1 MTGGEFVMVERVP
14 QQPAQQKATELSSA
28 VAESLTGV
36 LERSH
41 QLGFLGPGPFST
53 HLEHALAFLPY
64 LPASGRVMDL
74 GSGGGIPG
82 LVLAVHRPDLQ
93 FTFVDASERR
103 IAFLRTAVRS
113 LGLDSSE
120 VLLGRAEILGHDP
133 RLRSTFECVVAR
145 SFGSPA
151 VLAECAVAFLADG
164 ASLVSSEPPEDTDRW
179 PAEALLRLLGL
190 QADGQAALSVPRIQR
205 LKKVGVTPEYLPRK
219 IGEPARKPLF

>member
-1 MTGGEFVMVERVP
+1 
-14 QQPAQQKATELSSA
+14 
-28 VAESLTGV
+28 
-36 LERSH
+36 
-41 QLGFLGPGPFST
+41 
-53 HLEHALAFLPY
+53 
-64 LPASGRVMDL
+64 MDL

-205 LKKVGVTPEYLPRK
+205 LKRSVSLPSTSLERS
-219 IGEPARKPLF
+219 GNPLESPSSESEDLRDRP

>member
-1 MTGGEFVMVERVP
+1 MVERVP
-14 QQPAQQKATELSSA
+14 QQPTQQKATELSSA

-151 VLAECAVAFLADG
+151 VLAECAVAFLAD
-164 ASLVSSEPPEDTDRW
+164 RW